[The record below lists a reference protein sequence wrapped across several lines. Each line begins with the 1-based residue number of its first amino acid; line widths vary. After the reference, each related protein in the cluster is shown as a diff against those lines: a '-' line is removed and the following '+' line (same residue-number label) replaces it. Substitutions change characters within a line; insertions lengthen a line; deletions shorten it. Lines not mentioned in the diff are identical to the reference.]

1 MNFIPLLETVC
12 SLSIQAGEAILDIYN
27 GQRRGEFLLKA
38 DESPLT
44 LADQASHRI
53 ITSGLA
59 GLTPEIPCL
68 SEEGSI
74 PSYEIRAH
82 WDYFWCV
89 DPLDGTKEF
98 LQRNGEFT
106 VNIALIH
113 QRMPVLAAIYIPVSG
128 TLYYGTQA
136 TGSWKRSPDGSLV
149 ALRADNAASQWTA
162 VRSRSHAS
170 EEELQLL
177 KAYPVVAQIA
187 AGSSLKF
194 CLVAEG
200 LAHFYYRHGPTMEWD
215 TAAGH
220 LIVECSGGI
229 LTTPTGDPFLYNK
242 PSLTNGPFICR
253 VGHPGI

>member
-1 MNFIPLLETVC
+1 MNLIPLIEPVL
-12 SLSIQAGEAILDIYN
+12 SLSIKAGEAILDIYN
-27 GQRRGEFLLKA
+27 GRRQGEFRLKE
-38 DESPLT
+38 DDTPLT

-53 ITSGLA
+53 ISSGLA
-59 GLTPEIPCL
+59 ALTPDIPCL

-74 PSYEIRAH
+74 LPYEIRKH

-113 QRMPVLAAIYIPVSG
+113 RHKPVLGVIYIPANG
-128 TLYYGTQA
+128 TLYYGTEA
-136 TGSWKRSPDGSLV
+136 TGGWKRSPDGNL
-149 ALRADNAASQWTA
+149 APLRADNAASQWTA

-170 EEELQLL
+170 EAELEML
-177 KAYPVVAQIA
+177 KTYPVSAQIA

-194 CLVAEG
+194 CLIAEG

-220 LIVECSGGI
+220 VIVECSGGL
-229 LTTPTGDPFLYNK
+229 LTAPSGDPFLYNK

-253 VGHPGI
+253 IVHPGT